1 MYRTMDRTQ
10 VARALTHDERK
21 AAEAAFSGQPF
32 NPAWSESARKV
43 YEGLIHVLSPLPQE
57 STPAPAETP
66 RKEAK
71 PRESPP
77 PVPPTPD
84 LKLIVPGLRK
94 AEGAPEVRTDK
105 PANEVVTNRHQ
116 AIQAGFLIDVT
127 ADARRLGLNFP
138 VTITKPL
145 WEVGIAAGQTISEQE
160 KSERLRDVLMA
171 FRLRLASQATLS
183 PLIDFPAI
191 LALPPGTVPQP
202 VPLLALILPD
212 EQHHA
217 VVTLL
222 LPNEVSATIIPMN

>member
-1 MYRTMDRTQ
+1 MERTQ
-10 VARALTHDERK
+10 VPRALTHDERK

-43 YEGLIHVLSPLPQE
+43 YEGVIHALPPLPEE
-57 STPAPAETP
+57 STPAPEQTG
-66 RKEAK
+66 RGEAK
-71 PRESPP
+71 AKESLLPP
-77 PVPPTPD
+77 LPTTPD
-84 LKLIVPGLRK
+84 LKLNVPGPPR
-94 AEGAPEVRTDK
+94 AERAPAVRTDK
-105 PANEVVTNRHQ
+105 PANELDANRQQ

-127 ADARRLGLNFP
+127 ADAQKLGLNFP

-145 WEVGIAAGQTISEQE
+145 WEVGIAQGQTISEKD

-202 VPLLALILPD
+202 VPLFALILPD
-212 EQHHA
+212 EQHRA

-222 LPNEVSATIIPMN
+222 LPNEVSASIIPMN